1 MSLSYADVAK
11 KPFTIDDTLPE
22 ELVEQCVERAKQEV
36 AESDVPVITV
46 DSKPGGQQYVV
57 MSMIGPN
64 CNQKCSTPCV
74 QFLGA
79 FPTQPCATKFAENV
93 SKSSP
98 AFDIYV
104 AEMYKWL
111 PTNAKPED
119 AQNTRWRNLQV
130 NNLMHEYM
138 EQKAINKEIFEA
150 RKQACMDSV
159 ESSSEDKQED
169 EVRAAD

>member
-11 KPFTIDDTLPE
+11 KPFTIDDELPQ

-46 DSKPGGQQYVV
+46 ESKPGGQQYVV

-64 CNQKCSTPCV
+64 CNQKSSTPCV
-74 QFLGA
+74 QILGA

-93 SKSSP
+93 SKTSP

-111 PTNAKPED
+111 PTNAKPE
-119 AQNTRWRNLQV
+119 NVIRNL
-130 NNLMHEYM
+130 
-138 EQKAINKEIFEA
+138 F
-150 RKQACMDSV
+150 
-159 ESSSEDKQED
+159 
-169 EVRAAD
+169 